1 VTEPVSHV
9 GTKNF
14 QARRAVLATGF
25 TQMSAA
31 VLTYVASAL
40 AGATSAGFFVAATY
54 GLPLGNAGVIALLA
68 GLILTALSFTLVP
81 LAYSELRKGSEEGTD
96 LKQALRIGRHI
107 LGIAY
112 LVLAVAGALI
122 LVGGFT
128 IPVLAVMPVA
138 EKHKML
144 FVQGGTNATSI
155 INKGNYKY
163 TVTTLTTDLV
173 WADPLVDLLGTI
185 PADQRP
191 KRAAFVQQVNPFLQ
205 GIVAATTPKIKGVGA
220 VGHCRHG
227 EEWTWDGV
235 RFRQF
240 HPGGSLANDICRR

>member
-1 VTEPVSHV
+1 MTEPVSHV

-128 IPVLAVMPVA
+128 RGGFVFVGAGVVMTLPVA
-138 EKHKML
+138 L
-144 FVQGGTNATSI
+144 AF
-155 INKGNYKY
+155 
-163 TVTTLTTDLV
+163 LT
-173 WADPLVDLLGTI
+173 AIAI
-185 PADQRP
+185 PAATLAKNVR
-191 KRAAFVQQVNPFLQ
+191 KN
-205 GIVAATTPKIKGVGA
+205 VAIGGA
-220 VGHCRHG
+220 VLVSVASVAELVLGLATIFASRVVG
-227 EEWTWDGV
+227 PFWFGL
-235 RFRQF
+235 
-240 HPGGSLANDICRR
+240 GGYPLLNWSLPFGTLVAIGYLMIWSTYRSLTR